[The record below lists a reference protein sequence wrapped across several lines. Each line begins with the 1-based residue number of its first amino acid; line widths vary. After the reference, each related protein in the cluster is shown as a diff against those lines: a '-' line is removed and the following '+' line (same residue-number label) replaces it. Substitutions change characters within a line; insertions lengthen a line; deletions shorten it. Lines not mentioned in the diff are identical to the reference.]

1 MQEVIKHTV
10 ELGQRK
16 NISVSGVET
25 VSAFSEVRIALTLKD
40 GEKMYIVGTE
50 LKISAFSKTSGQFLA
65 EGQITGISYGGKSFA
80 SKIFK

>member
-10 ELGQRK
+10 ELEQRK

-25 VSAFSEVRIALTLKD
+25 VSAFSEARIALTLKD

-50 LKISAFSKTSGQFLA
+50 LKISAFSRPTAIL
-65 EGQITGISYGGKSFA
+65 
-80 SKIFK
+80 